1 VGRNDMLKT
10 FQVCSSSK
18 PNGRAP
24 SRHPP
29 VLNGSPV

>member
-10 FQVCSSSK
+10 FQVCSSGK